1 MEHEKYDSSIKVLR
15 DNIVVYQAAVREGEI
30 KGEAKGRAEGHAEG
44 RTEEKYSI
52 ARSLKQMGLAD
63 SDIAKATG
71 LTQQEIT
78 AL

>member
-1 MEHEKYDSSIKVLR
+1 MLC
-15 DNIVVYQAAVREGEI
+15 DNIVVYQSAVREREI
-30 KGEAKGRAEGHAEG
+30 KGEAKGRAES

-52 ARSLKQMGLAD
+52 AYSLKQMGLAD